1 MSYTQSQSDLREHL
15 REQVDFLLQ
24 SASRY
29 DSGAVHE
36 ARRLATTVRTL
47 VHRTKQEDQ
56 ERKRVIRIDRMEL
69 DGIGNALAIADAVLR
84 QVKDVPIPVPIEEIA
99 AAAGVTDIQELQ
111 SDGFEGALIAPDH
124 KSSGI
129 ILVNRRSRPE
139 RRRFTVGHELCHLL
153 SPWHKPPQGGF
164 RCTKADMFALEDG
177 GKDRMKMEVDA
188 NQFSASMLMPAK
200 YFRQDLMKFRE
211 PGLEHVVQLSDR
223 YATSKVATARRFVSL
238 RDEPSAVVLSKDGV
252 IESIS
257 WSKGFP
263 YFSVRRGQA
272 IPARSLT
279 ARFGGSSNSCSD
291 TDVTEPAL
299 WLSSSLARGVEMLEQ
314 VLIQGGGYRI
324 TLLSIDESESDD
336 EDEEYVN
343 ERSEW
348 DPRFR

>member
-1 MSYTQSQSDLREHL
+1 
-15 REQVDFLLQ
+15 
-24 SASRY
+24 
-29 DSGAVHE
+29 
-36 ARRLATTVRTL
+36 
-47 VHRTKQEDQ
+47 
-56 ERKRVIRIDRMEL
+56 
-69 DGIGNALAIADAVLR
+69 
-84 QVKDVPIPVPIEEIA
+84 
-99 AAAGVTDIQELQ
+99 
-111 SDGFEGALIAPDH
+111 
-124 KSSGI
+124 
-129 ILVNRRSRPE
+129 
-139 RRRFTVGHELCHLL
+139 
-153 SPWHKPPQGGF
+153 
-164 RCTKADMFALEDG
+164 
-177 GKDRMKMEVDA
+177 MEVDA